1 MDGCLNTPTIWTFV
15 YVDLQTIWT
24 LFMWSNR
31 CNGFNQERR
40 PAVSINQSGSSSNK
54 QAGQRG
60 DHSPLLQEL
69 VLNKEL
75 QHMVVPYMFAA
86 RRLENQKSME
96 NKDACSS
103 VFQGGEQRHHEI
115 HPQPPPNASSSNADA
130 GWMKPWAATPRSAAE
145 R

>member
-1 MDGCLNTPTIWTFV
+1 
-15 YVDLQTIWT
+15 
-24 LFMWSNR
+24 MWSNR

-86 RRLENQKSME
+86 RGLENQKSME

-103 VFQGGEQRHHEI
+103 VFHGGELRAEASWN
-115 HPQPPPNASSSNADA
+115 PPNASSSNAGD
-130 GWMKPWAATPRSAAE
+130 GWMKPRAVTPRSGAE

>member
-1 MDGCLNTPTIWTFV
+1 
-15 YVDLQTIWT
+15 
-24 LFMWSNR
+24 MWSNR
-31 CNGFNQERR
+31 CNVFNQERR
-40 PAVSINQSGSSSNK
+40 PAVSINQSGSSSSNK

-103 VFQGGEQRHHEI
+103 VFHGGELRAEASWN
-115 HPQPPPNASSSNADA
+115 PPNASSSNAGD
-130 GWMKPWAATPRSAAE
+130 GWMKPRAVTPRSGAE